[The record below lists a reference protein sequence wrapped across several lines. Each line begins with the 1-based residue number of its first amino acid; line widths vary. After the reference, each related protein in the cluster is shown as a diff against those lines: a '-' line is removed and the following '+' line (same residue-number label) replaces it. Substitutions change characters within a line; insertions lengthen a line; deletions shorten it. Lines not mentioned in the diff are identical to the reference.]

1 MSWELITTNPVYEM
15 FKLNELEQEQD
26 DIYMT
31 LEEIETIEQI
41 KKQMNKNGY
50 ISISGNL

>member
-1 MSWELITTNPVYEM
+1 MSWDLIVTNPVYKM
-15 FKLNELEQEQD
+15 FRLEELEQEQNE

-41 KKQMNKNGY
+41 NTQMNKKGY
-50 ISISGNL
+50 ISGSL